1 MRNSL
6 QTLERIKKFEIDEQ
20 RRLLMVELEKE
31 DSLQHQIS
39 ELIAKYEEEKEFVM
53 QNPII
58 CDFGAY
64 TKQYLE
70 NRKML
75 ERQLKDVQ
83 VKIEQ
88 IRDIMADMFKE
99 QKTYKIVDENRRRR
113 KQKEFENQEQKML
126 DEIGTNAYIKKHP

>member
-6 QTLERIKKFEIDEQ
+6 QTLERIKKIEIDEQ
-20 RRLLMVELEKE
+20 RRLLMVELGKE

-39 ELIAKYEEEKEFVM
+39 ELIAKYEQEKEFVM
-53 QNPII
+53 QNPGI

-75 ERQLKDVQ
+75 EKQLKDIQ
-83 VKIEQ
+83 IKIEQ

-113 KQKEFENQEQKML
+113 RQKEFENQEQKML
-126 DEIGTNAYIKKHP
+126 DEIGTNTYIKKHL

>member
-6 QTLERIKKFEIDEQ
+6 QTLERIKKIEIDEQ
-20 RRLLMVELEKE
+20 RRLLMVELGKE

-39 ELIAKYEEEKEFVM
+39 ELIAKYEQEKEFVM
-53 QNPII
+53 QNPGI

-75 ERQLKDVQ
+75 EKQLKDIQ
-83 VKIEQ
+83 IKIEQ

-99 QKTYKIVDENRRRR
+99 QKTYKIVDENRRKRQ
-113 KQKEFENQEQKML
+113 QKEFENQEQKML
-126 DEIGTNAYIKKHP
+126 DEIGTNTYIKKHL

>member
-1 MRNSL
+1 
-6 QTLERIKKFEIDEQ
+6 
-20 RRLLMVELEKE
+20 MVELGKE

-39 ELIAKYEEEKEFVM
+39 ELIAKYEQEKEFVM
-53 QNPII
+53 QNPGI

-75 ERQLKDVQ
+75 EKQLKDIQ
-83 VKIEQ
+83 IKIEQ

-113 KQKEFENQEQKML
+113 KQKEFYRL
-126 DEIGTNAYIKKHP
+126 

>member
-6 QTLERIKKFEIDEQ
+6 QTLERIKKIEIDEQ
-20 RRLLMVELEKE
+20 RRLLMVELGKE

-39 ELIAKYEEEKEFVM
+39 ELIAKYEQEKEFVM
-53 QNPII
+53 QNPGI

-75 ERQLKDVQ
+75 EKQLKDIQ
-83 VKIEQ
+83 IKIEQ

-113 KQKEFENQEQKML
+113 RQKEFENQEQKML
-126 DEIGTNAYIKKHP
+126 DEIGINAYIKKHS

>member
-31 DSLQHQIS
+31 DSLQRQIS
-39 ELIAKYEEEKEFVM
+39 ELIAQYEQEKEFVM
-53 QNPII
+53 QNPGI

-64 TKQYLE
+64 TKQFLE

-75 ERQLKDVQ
+75 EKQLKDVQ

-99 QKTYKIVDENRRRR
+99 RKTYKIVDENRRKRQ
-113 KQKEFENQEQKML
+113 QKEFENQEQKML
-126 DEIGTNAYIKKHP
+126 DEIGTNTYIKKHL

>member
-6 QTLERIKKFEIDEQ
+6 QTLERIKKNEIDEQ
-20 RRLLMVELEKE
+20 RRLLMVELGKE

-39 ELIAKYEEEKEFVM
+39 ELIAKYEQEKEFVM
-53 QNPII
+53 QNPGI

-75 ERQLKDVQ
+75 EKQLKDIQ
-83 VKIEQ
+83 IKIEQ

-113 KQKEFENQEQKML
+113 RQKEFENQEQKML
-126 DEIGTNAYIKKHP
+126 DEIGINAYIKKHS

>member
-6 QTLERIKKFEIDEQ
+6 QTLERIKKLEIDEQ
-20 RRLLMVELEKE
+20 KRLLMVELEKE
-31 DSLQHQIS
+31 DSLQRQIS
-39 ELIAKYEEEKEFVM
+39 ELIAQYEQEKEFVM
-53 QNPII
+53 QNPGI

-64 TKQYLE
+64 TKQFLE

-75 ERQLKDVQ
+75 EKQLKDVQ

-99 QKTYKIVDENRRRR
+99 QKTYKIVDENRRKRQ
-113 KQKEFENQEQKML
+113 QKEFENQEQKML
-126 DEIGTNAYIKKHP
+126 DEIGTNTYIKRHL

>member
-6 QTLERIKKFEIDEQ
+6 QTLERIKKLEIDEQ
-20 RRLLMVELEKE
+20 KRLLMVELEKE
-31 DSLQHQIS
+31 DSLQRQIS
-39 ELIAKYEEEKEFVM
+39 ELIAQYEQEKEFVM
-53 QNPII
+53 QNPGI

-64 TKQYLE
+64 TKQFLE

-75 ERQLKDVQ
+75 EKQLKDVQ

-99 QKTYKIVDENRRRR
+99 QKTYKIVDENRRKRQ
-113 KQKEFENQEQKML
+113 QKEFENQEQKML
-126 DEIGTNAYIKKHP
+126 DEIGTNTYIKKHL